1 MLPTG
6 HCGCVVVLERELLR
20 HVRGEPVCARCVE
33 QVGAWELERAREVER
48 AQAAKDQKKATQKAK
63 KPAKM
68 NKSNSGHGRGKRRS
82 A

>member
-1 MLPTG
+1 MSPRFFGKWRL
-6 HCGCVVVLERELLR
+6 CM
-20 HVRGEPVCARCVE
+20 
-33 QVGAWELERAREVER
+33 
-48 AQAAKDQKKATQKAK
+48 AQSESTQKAK

>member
-1 MLPTG
+1 MT
-6 HCGCVVVLERELLR
+6 HESNILLR
-20 HVRGEPVCARCVE
+20 QEKEKLAGK
-33 QVGAWELERAREVER
+33 LK
-48 AQAAKDQKKATQKAK
+48 AAEEKATSLDASIAPLTQKAK